1 MKIAIGSTN
10 PVKINATKEA
20 LAQIQSRSNGS
31 NENKEYMEFVSVE
44 LNNNSLKLNNTPN
57 TIDEMITGAKIR
69 AEKSLL
75 STGANLGI
83 GIEGGFY
90 SNRSGA
96 FLIAYAVVINK
107 DGHIGI
113 GSAPGIRLPSHW
125 QLSTDKS
132 FELGTYVDQLT
143 GNTNIKQKNGA
154 MGLLTEDIITRQDSL
169 TSAVICAYYSLI
181 NESYGHKD

>member
-10 PVKINATKEA
+10 PVKINATKDA
-20 LAQIQSRSNGS
+20 LAQIQSRNNSHDKS
-31 NENKEYMEFVSVE
+31 TDTTEFVS
-44 LNNNSLKLNNTPN
+44 LKLDNNSLELNNTPN
-57 TIDEMITGAKIR
+57 SIDEMISGAKIR

-75 STGANLGI
+75 TTGADFGV

-90 SNRSGA
+90 INGAGA

-107 DGHIGI
+107 DGNIGI

-125 QLSTDKS
+125 KLSTDKT

-154 MGLLTEDIITRQDSL
+154 MGLLTEDIITRKDSL

-181 NESYGHKD
+181 NESNGHKD